1 MMDRSKDP
9 NWSALLYLFSNHD
22 KLQTCLTSEFVDL
35 EEGIVHQKAL
45 LKKSKV
51 WSRSEQFMLKLA
63 LYLYS
68 GNGKLD
74 LNDMDYLDDKN
85 KHLVMEMEAMKIR
98 FKAM

>member
-1 MMDRSKDP
+1 MDRSKDP

-68 GNGKLD
+68 GNGKMD
-74 LNDMDYLDDKN
+74 LNDMDYLDEKN
-85 KHLVMEMEAMKIR
+85 KNLVLNAMKIR
-98 FKAM
+98 FKVM

>member
-1 MMDRSKDP
+1 MLMMYQSKDS
-9 NWSALLYLFSNHD
+9 NWGDLLYLFSNHD

-51 WSRSEQFMLKLA
+51 WSRSEQFMLRLA

-68 GNGKLD
+68 GNGKMD
-74 LNDMDYLDDKN
+74 LNDMDYLDEKN
-85 KHLVMEMEAMKIR
+85 RNLALNAMKIR
-98 FKAM
+98 FKVM

>member
-1 MMDRSKDP
+1 MLMMDRSKDP

-68 GNGKLD
+68 GNGKMD
-74 LNDMDYLDDKN
+74 LNDMDYLDEKN
-85 KHLVMEMEAMKIR
+85 KNLVLNAMKIR
-98 FKAM
+98 FKVM